1 MHYYTPDGRE
11 LIDAMS
17 GLWCCNAG
25 HCREPIVEAIRRQAG
40 RLDYPPAFQTAH
52 APAFALASRLAKLA
66 PGDLNR
72 VFFCNSGSEA
82 VDTALKIALAY
93 HKLAGQSTRTRFISR
108 ERSYHGC
115 CLGGTS
121 LGGIPQNRN
130 LFEPLLDVDQL
141 RSTYSRE
148 RQAHAPGEP

>member
-1 MHYYTPDGRE
+1 LR
-11 LIDAMS
+11 
-17 GLWCCNAG
+17 
-25 HCREPIVEAIRRQAG
+25 RAISTASSSATRAPRRSI
-40 RLDYPPAFQTAH
+40 P
-52 APAFALASRLAKLA
+52 
-66 PGDLNR
+66 
-72 VFFCNSGSEA
+72 
-82 VDTALKIALAY
+82 ALKIALAY

-148 RQAHAPGEP
+148 RQAYARGEPAWGGDLADDLSTFLALDGASHIAALIVEPMTGSAGVFVSLKAIFSACARSPAPTASSSSSTR